1 MFMQFIDSNRKAFLS
16 LKKCTD
22 LDESNY
28 STKLDEQVNE
38 RRYQGQKGRP
48 LQRQRH
54 ENGAKYPDNE
64 IECGHARH
72 IVDNPLYRD
81 NDIYGNFH

>member
-48 LQRQRH
+48 LQR
-54 ENGAKYPDNE
+54 
-64 IECGHARH
+64 
-72 IVDNPLYRD
+72 
-81 NDIYGNFH
+81 